1 MRRALLAA
9 TLAAAALLPVAPA
22 SASCHAICLF
32 DGEPICAFHP
42 ICDDIAE
49 ILERIAHGG
58 DTR

>member
-9 TLAAAALLPVAPA
+9 AVAAAALLPVAPA
-22 SASCHAICLF
+22 SASCHAACLF

-49 ILERIAHGG
+49 ILERI
-58 DTR
+58 TL